1 MQRAVIIGLVGLLV
15 IVAAIGLN
23 FWINSEVDEVDTA
36 VEVEVTP
43 GPVPVSP
50 TVGAP
55 EPGAAEVARTAPPAA
70 EESLAP
76 SFDVVRINPDG
87 DTVMAGRAAP
97 YAEVTI
103 TDGDRVIGT
112 VMADERGEW
121 VFIPPEPLP
130 PGSRQLGLSAK
141 QVEGET
147 VLSESVV
154 VLVVPERGKDI
165 AGRPVEEPSAPLAL
179 KVPREGMGPSMVL
192 QAPSVSE
199 PGAEVGVGEA
209 VGVTLDVVDY
219 DETGR
224 MVLSGRAPPGGQV
237 RVYLDD
243 RLLGVAEAGT
253 ADGFWS
259 LSVGEAVAPGLYTL
273 RVEQLDAEG
282 ALLARVE
289 MLFSR
294 SEPLADLPPG
304 VVVVV
309 QPGNSLWRIA
319 RRTYGQGIR
328 YSVIYEANRGQIWDP
343 DLIYPGQVFALPP
356 VN

>member
-1 MQRAVIIGLVGLLV
+1 MQRTVIIGLVGLLV

-36 VEVEVTP
+36 VEVEVMP

-50 TVGAP
+50 TVEAP
-55 EPGAAEVARTAPPAA
+55 GPGAAEVA
-70 EESLAP
+70 EESIAP

-179 KVPREGMGPSMVL
+179 KVPREGMGPSVVL

-224 MVLSGRAPPGGQV
+224 MVLSGRAPPGSQV

-243 RLLGVAEAGT
+243 QLLGVAEAGT

-273 RVEQLDAEG
+273 RVEQLG
-282 ALLARVE
+282 AGGVLLARVE